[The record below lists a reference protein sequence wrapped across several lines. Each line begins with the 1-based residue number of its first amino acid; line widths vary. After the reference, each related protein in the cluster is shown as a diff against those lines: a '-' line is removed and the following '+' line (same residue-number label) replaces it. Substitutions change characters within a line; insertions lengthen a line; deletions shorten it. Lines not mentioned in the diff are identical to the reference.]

1 MGILCLGARIGTAS
15 ECTGNR
21 PNPGS
26 STSHKDFGAS
36 VHFDGSGVRRPS
48 EATQLPVVSTADGLA
63 IKQRITQ
70 LLFLS
75 GRGSVSVNRKSD
87 LEPTRRRNF
96 VVLWLG
102 RRRWRPPEVGW
113 LHLADSRPTRRSEPT
128 PRSPCGRLS
137 FPDSVGCPCIRK
149 PFRFARLGT
158 VSPYP
163 RTRADT

>member
-63 IKQRITQ
+63 IKQRN
-70 LLFLS
+70 S
-75 GRGSVSVNRKSD
+75 GDELAQDPTFD
-87 LEPTRRRNF
+87 LQ
-96 VVLWLG
+96 
-102 RRRWRPPEVGW
+102 
-113 LHLADSRPTRRSEPT
+113 RPTSSRKKQKLGDALFSASIRGDISSAHRAFSAPT
-128 PRSPCGRLS
+128 VCQP
-137 FPDSVGCPCIRK
+137 
-149 PFRFARLGT
+149 
-158 VSPYP
+158 
-163 RTRADT
+163 

>member
-63 IKQRITQ
+63 IKQRN
-70 LLFLS
+70 S
-75 GRGSVSVNRKSD
+75 GDELAQDPTFD
-87 LEPTRRRNF
+87 LQ
-96 VVLWLG
+96 
-102 RRRWRPPEVGW
+102 RPNLVPKETKAG
-113 LHLADSRPTRRSEPT
+113 
-128 PRSPCGRLS
+128 
-137 FPDSVGCPCIRK
+137 
-149 PFRFARLGT
+149 
-158 VSPYP
+158 
-163 RTRADT
+163 